1 MGANIRIFLNHKT
14 KISKLF
20 KSLNLQYQIYIVIMI
35 HKNIKLVLSGASLGY
50 GIYQFI
56 EGNIGNGIFFT
67 LLAVLVLF
75 FYFRNEL
82 ILWSFLKMRKQ
93 DLEGTEKILNKIKHP
108 SRALIQK
115 QQGYYHYLFG
125 IIYAQKNLGTSEK
138 HFKQAIKL
146 GLSMDHDLAMA
157 KMSLAGIAMQKR
169 RKREAQNLLTEAK
182 KLDKNQMLGDQL
194 KLMQQ
199 QLKKI

>member
-1 MGANIRIFLNHKT
+1 
-14 KISKLF
+14 
-20 KSLNLQYQIYIVIMI
+20 MI
-35 HKNIKLVLSGASLGY
+35 HKNIKLLLSGASLGY

-67 LLAVLVLF
+67 LLSVLILF

-108 SRALIQK
+108 NRVLIKK
-115 QQGYYHYLFG
+115 QQGYYNYLFG

-138 HFKQAIKL
+138 YFKQAIKL
-146 GLSMDHDLAMA
+146 GLGMDHDLAMA
-157 KMSLAGIAMQKR
+157 KMSLAGIAIQKR
-169 RKREAQNLLTEAK
+169 RKREAQTLLTEAK

>member
-1 MGANIRIFLNHKT
+1 
-14 KISKLF
+14 
-20 KSLNLQYQIYIVIMI
+20 MI
-35 HKNIKLVLSGASLGY
+35 HKNIKLILSGASLGY
-50 GIYQFI
+50 SIYQFI
-56 EGNIGNGIFFT
+56 EGNIGNGIFFF
-67 LLAVLVLF
+67 LISAIVLF
-75 FYFRNEL
+75 LYFRNEL

-93 DLEGTEKILNKIKHP
+93 DLDGTEKILLKIKHP
-108 SRALIQK
+108 DRVLIKK

-138 HFKQAIKL
+138 HFKQAVKL

-169 RKREAQNLLTEAK
+169 RKREAQGLLTEAK
-182 KLDKNQMLGDQL
+182 KLDKNQLLADQL

>member
-1 MGANIRIFLNHKT
+1 
-14 KISKLF
+14 
-20 KSLNLQYQIYIVIMI
+20 MI
-35 HKNIKLVLSGASLGY
+35 HKNIKLLLTGVSLGY

-56 EGNIGNGIFFT
+56 ESNIGNGIFFT
-67 LLAVLVLF
+67 LLSLLILF

-108 SRALIQK
+108 SRALIRK
-115 QQGYYHYLFG
+115 QQGYYHYFFG

-169 RKREAQNLLTEAK
+169 RKREAQTLLTEAK

>member
-1 MGANIRIFLNHKT
+1 
-14 KISKLF
+14 
-20 KSLNLQYQIYIVIMI
+20 MI

-67 LLAVLVLF
+67 LLTALILF

-93 DLEGTEKILNKIKHP
+93 DLEGTEKILNKIKYP

-169 RKREAQNLLTEAK
+169 RKREAQTLLTEAK

>member
-1 MGANIRIFLNHKT
+1 
-14 KISKLF
+14 
-20 KSLNLQYQIYIVIMI
+20 MI

-67 LLAVLVLF
+67 LLAVVILF

-93 DLEGTEKILNKIKHP
+93 NLEGTEKILNKIKHP
-108 SRALIQK
+108 NRSLIQK

-169 RKREAQNLLTEAK
+169 RKREAQTLLTEAK

>member
-1 MGANIRIFLNHKT
+1 
-14 KISKLF
+14 
-20 KSLNLQYQIYIVIMI
+20 MI
-35 HKNIKLVLSGASLGY
+35 HKNINLVLSGASLGY

-56 EGNIGNGIFFT
+56 EGNVGNGIFFT
-67 LLAVLVLF
+67 LLAVVILF
-75 FYFRNEL
+75 FYFRNEF

-108 SRALIQK
+108 NRSLIQK
-115 QQGYYHYLFG
+115 QQGYYHYLLG
-125 IIYAQKNLGTSEK
+125 ISYAQKNLGTSEK

-157 KMSLAGIAMQKR
+157 KKSLAGIAMQKR
-169 RKREAQNLLTEAK
+169 RKREAQTLLTEAK

>member
-1 MGANIRIFLNHKT
+1 
-14 KISKLF
+14 
-20 KSLNLQYQIYIVIMI
+20 MI
-35 HKNIKLVLSGASLGY
+35 HKNIKLILSGASLGY

-56 EGNIGNGIFFT
+56 EGNIGNGIFFFLISAT
-67 LLAVLVLF
+67 VLF
-75 FYFRNEL
+75 LYFRNEL

-93 DLEGTEKILNKIKHP
+93 DLDGTEKILLKIKHP
-108 SRALIQK
+108 ERVLIKK

-138 HFKQAIKL
+138 HFKQAVKL

-169 RKREAQNLLTEAK
+169 RKREAQGLLTEAK
-182 KLDKNQMLGDQL
+182 KLDKNQLLADQL